1 MAIDTPIIAGEVYVG
16 EFNGAPEEMVCLA
29 TAVVQGKKYGLF
41 RRVNM
46 AFDRSEENSDD
57 MVGWDLKEKKK
68 KAAPA
73 VTKKPGRPK
82 KSQAVAIAK

>member
-1 MAIDTPIIAGEVYVG
+1 MAIDTRIIAGEIYVN
-16 EFNGAPEEMVCLA
+16 EFNGAPEEMVCLS

-46 AFDRSEENSDD
+46 AFDRFEEGSDD

-68 KAAPA
+68 APPIVA
-73 VTKKPGRPK
+73 KKPGRPK
-82 KSQAVAIAK
+82 KSQVVAVAK